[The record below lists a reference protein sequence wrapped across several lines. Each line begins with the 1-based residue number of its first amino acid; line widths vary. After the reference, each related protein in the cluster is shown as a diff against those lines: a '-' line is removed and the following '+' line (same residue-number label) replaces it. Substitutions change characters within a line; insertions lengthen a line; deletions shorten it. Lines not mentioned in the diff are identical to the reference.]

1 MPAWSHT
8 GTPAGLPGF
17 GHLTVSATS
26 GSAAWISARSF
37 ASVSPRQSPSPLI
50 FASIAS
56 AAIASSSH
64 FLAGQRRGL
73 LHPVGERRFVDLV
86 VLMDMEIARIAAFR
100 RDRRHRIERLHAK
113 KGNLYIFAE
122 TGDAEELGR

>member
-1 MPAWSHT
+1 MIRP
-8 GTPAGLPGF
+8 PP
-17 GHLTVSATS
+17 
-26 GSAAWISARSF
+26 RSTRTDTLF
-37 ASVSPRQSPSPLI
+37 PYTTLFRSPLI

-100 RDRRHRIERLHAK
+100 RDRRHRIERLNAK
-113 KGNLYIFAE
+113 KGDLYIFDFAALAV
-122 TGDAEELGR
+122 GQRRLDRKSVG

>member
-1 MPAWSHT
+1 MIRP
-8 GTPAGLPGF
+8 PP
-17 GHLTVSATS
+17 
-26 GSAAWISARSF
+26 RSTRTDTLF
-37 ASVSPRQSPSPLI
+37 PYTTLFRSPLI

-73 LHPVGERRFVDLV
+73 LHPVGERGFVDLV

-100 RDRRHRIERLHAK
+100 RDRRHRIERLRAQTRSEERREGK
-113 KGNLYIFAE
+113 EGVS
-122 TGDAEELGR
+122 TGRFRGTPIH